1 MKYNM
6 HLSFVVVEFAPLG
19 CFHQGKLALKTQQI
33 GLNIIIQQGLIL
45 PLDNTVYQYKAT

>member
-33 GLNIIIQQGLIL
+33 GLNIICQQGLIL